1 MSLPTNKKDIDIL
14 EERGLWE
21 ASSVLYGRVKKLTDK
36 DLPVEIGHIKDAH
49 RILFT
54 VARSLGIAGKYRQ
67 HNGPELKRI
76 DGSIL
81 PMLDWHLLPNAM
93 AELDMELRERTKNLK
108 YPKSREDYDGI
119 IFIASHLS
127 HKLASIHPF
136 ENGNGR
142 VSRLLINAILLRVG
156 LPEIAIKKSKP
167 VYLRAML
174 QADYGDF
181 SLLEDLITQGL
192 IDAQK
197 KTFNTLQQKQAEL
210 AKVKIGKK

>member
-1 MSLPTNKKDIDIL
+1 MSLPSNKKEVDIL
-14 EERGLWE
+14 EQRGLWK

-36 DLPVEIGHIKDAH
+36 DLPVEMGHIKDAH
-49 RILFT
+49 KILFT
-54 VARSLGIAGKYRQ
+54 VARNLGIAGKYRQ

-81 PMLDWHLLPNAM
+81 PILDWRLIPNAM
-93 AELDMELRERTKNLK
+93 AELDMELRERTKDLK
-108 YPKSREDYDGI
+108 YPKNEEDYDKI

-127 HKLASIHPF
+127 HKLAFVHPF

-142 VSRLLINAILLRVG
+142 ASRFLINAILLRAG

-167 VYLRAML
+167 VYLRAMT

-181 SLLEDLITQGL
+181 SLLEDLITQSL

-197 KTFNTLQQKQAEL
+197 KTFNTLRQKQAES
-210 AKVKIGKK
+210 AKAKTGKK